1 MNSMREKVLEY
12 LETHQVEYK
21 CIEIAPEFA
30 DTRLFCERYGY
41 PMEHS
46 CNTIIVA
53 SKKEP
58 RQYCAC
64 VVLATTRLDV
74 NRCVR
79 KLLGVSKAS
88 FATAEEMC
96 RQTGM
101 EVGGVTVFS
110 LPEEMPLY
118 VDLRIM
124 ELEWVILGG
133 GGRDTK
139 IKTTPEVFEKIGA
152 EIIEDLATE

>member
-1 MNSMREKVLEY
+1 MSNMREKIHEY
-12 LETHQVEYK
+12 LKTHQVEYE
-21 CIEIAPEFA
+21 CIEIDPDFA
-30 DTRLFCERYGY
+30 DTRIFCEKYGY

-46 CNTIIVA
+46 CNTIIVS

-74 NRCVR
+74 NRSVK
-79 KLLGVSKAS
+79 KLMGVSKAS
-88 FATAEEMC
+88 FATTEEMK

-101 EVGGVTVFS
+101 EVGGVTVFA
-110 LPEEMPLY
+110 LPEEIPLY
-118 VDLRIM
+118 VDRRIM
-124 ELEWVILGG
+124 ELKWVILGG

-139 IKTTPEVFEKIGA
+139 FKTTPEVFEKIGA
-152 EIIEDLATE
+152 EIIEDLAII

>member
-1 MNSMREKVLEY
+1 MSSMRKKIHEY
-12 LETHQVEYK
+12 LKTHQVEYE
-21 CIEIAPEFA
+21 CIEIDPDFA
-30 DTRLFCERYGY
+30 DTRIFCERYGY

-79 KLLGVSKAS
+79 KLMGVSKAS
-88 FATAEEMC
+88 FATAEEMY

-118 VDLRIM
+118 VDRRIM

-139 IKTTPEVFEKIGA
+139 FKTTPEVLEKIGA
-152 EIIEDLATE
+152 EIIDDLANV

>member
-1 MNSMREKVLEY
+1 MSNMREKIHEY
-12 LETHQVEYK
+12 LKTHQVEYE
-21 CIEIAPEFA
+21 CIEIDPDFA
-30 DTRLFCERYGY
+30 DTRIFCERYGY

-46 CNTIIVA
+46 CNTIIVS

-79 KLLGVSKAS
+79 KLMGVSKAS
-88 FATAEEMC
+88 FANAEEMH

-101 EVGGVTVFS
+101 EVGGVTVFA
-110 LPEEMPLY
+110 LPEEIPLY
-118 VDLRIM
+118 VDRRIM
-124 ELEWVILGG
+124 RLEWVILGG

-139 IKTTPEVFEKIGA
+139 FKTTPEVFEKIGA
-152 EIIEDLATE
+152 EIIEDLAVI

>member
-1 MNSMREKVLEY
+1 MNSIHKKVLEY
-12 LETHQVEYK
+12 LKTHQVKYE
-21 CIEIAPEFA
+21 CIEIDPEFA
-30 DTRLFCERYGY
+30 DTRKFCERYGY
-41 PMEHS
+41 PMDRS

-74 NRCVR
+74 NRRVR
-79 KLLGVSKAS
+79 KLMGVSKAS
-88 FATAEEMC
+88 FANAEEMH

-101 EVGGVTVFS
+101 EVGGVTVFA
-110 LPEEMPLY
+110 LPEEIPLY
-118 VDLRIM
+118 VDRRIM
-124 ELEWVILGG
+124 RLEWVILGG

-139 IKTTPEVFEKIGA
+139 FKTSPEVFEKIGA
-152 EIIEDLATE
+152 EIIEDLTII

>member
-1 MNSMREKVLEY
+1 MKSMVEKVLDY
-12 LETHQVEYK
+12 LETHQVEYE
-21 CIEIAPEFA
+21 CIEISPEFA

-79 KLLGVSKAS
+79 KLMGVSKAS
-88 FATAEEMC
+88 FATEEEMH
-96 RQTGM
+96 RKTGM

-124 ELEWVILGG
+124 ELDWVILGG
-133 GGRDTK
+133 GERDTK
-139 IKTTPEVFEKIGA
+139 FKTTTNVFVKIGA
-152 EIIEDLATE
+152 EIIEDLATG